1 MYWTP
6 NISLIRSIGTSKAN
20 KDKPFS
26 DLDGTF
32 TIAKKCKFIQ
42 KKFQNYKHTTTYLT
56 YVNFEQFFCS
66 PILLKEPGA

>member
-26 DLDGTF
+26 DSDDTF
-32 TIAKKCKFIQ
+32 TIAKNANLYR
-42 KKFQNYKHTTTYLT
+42 KFQNYKHTTTYLT

-66 PILLKEPGA
+66 PNLLKESGA